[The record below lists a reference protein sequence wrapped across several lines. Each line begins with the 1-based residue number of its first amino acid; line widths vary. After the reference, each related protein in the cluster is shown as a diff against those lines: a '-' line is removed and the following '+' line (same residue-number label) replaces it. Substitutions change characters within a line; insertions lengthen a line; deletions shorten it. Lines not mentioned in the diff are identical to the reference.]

1 MNYDIFP
8 FPAIIGQEPLKTALI
23 LNAINP
29 RIGGVL
35 IRGEKGTAKSTTV
48 RALADLLPG
57 MPLVTLPLNATE
69 DRVAGGIDFSLAVRT
84 GARTMQEGLLARA
97 HKGFLYVDEVNLLDD
112 HIVDIIL
119 DAAASGTN
127 RIEREGISFCHES
140 QFILV
145 GTMNPEEGELRPQL
159 LDRFGLC
166 VEVSSLHDMEKRILL
181 MEKKEAYD
189 ADPEGFSK
197 QYQADAKILF
207 DRIIRGKKLLDQV
220 VFPDDLRV
228 FVAELCSS
236 SHVAGHRA
244 DLVIE
249 QAAAAL
255 AAFCGNTRVG
265 MDEVEQVAPFALIH
279 RQRDPMPPPPP
290 PEPGQ
295 KQDQDQETN
304 EKNHPQTEPDP
315 PSPENGSD
323 KAPAG
328 RDDNRPPEKMP
339 PEEEAGDPEETDTSE
354 PENPGDD
361 SARDGVVEKI
371 FEIGETFRVKP
382 FTAPKDRM
390 LRRGSG
396 KRSRSRTAAKQG
408 RYVRSTLPRGNPDI
422 AFDATLRAAAPY
434 QMQRKNT
441 SGLAVV
447 LKDRDIRKKVREKR
461 IGNFLLFV
469 VDASASMGARGR
481 MSASKGA
488 IMSLLLDAY
497 QKRDK
502 VAMVTFRQQDAWV
515 NLPPTTSVELAGKL
529 LAEMP
534 VGGRTPLSAGLV
546 KGYELMKIHLL
557 KEPEA
562 RPMAIIITDGRGN
575 VALGDQPPV
584 QESLVLTEKM
594 AGEKRIQFIVVDS
607 EPQGFVTF
615 GLAQKMAEN
624 LSARYFK
631 IQDLKVNHL
640 VDIAK
645 GGLR

>member
-1 MNYDIFP
+1 MKHDVFP

-23 LNAINP
+23 LNAVNP
-29 RIGGVL
+29 RVGGVL

-57 MPLVTLPLNATE
+57 TPMVTLPLNATE

-84 GARTMQEGLLARA
+84 GARAMQQGLLARA
-97 HKGFLYVDEVNLLDD
+97 HNGFLYVDEVNLLDD

-166 VEVSSLHDMEKRILL
+166 VEVSSLHDIEKRILL

-197 QYQADAKILF
+197 QYQTDGKTLS
-207 DRIIRGKKLLDQV
+207 DRITRGKKLLGQV
-220 VFPDDLRV
+220 VFPDDLRA
-228 FVAELCSS
+228 FVADLCSNNY
-236 SHVAGHRA
+236 VAGHRA

-255 AAFCGNTRVG
+255 AALHGNTRVG
-265 MDEVEQVAPFALIH
+265 TDEVKQVAPFALVH
-279 RQRDPMPPPPP
+279 RKRDTMPPQPPDHDHNR
-290 PEPGQ
+290 ESS
-295 KQDQDQETN
+295 E
-304 EKNHPQTEPDP
+304 EKNPQTEPDP
-315 PSPENGSD
+315 PHPPSPENGPD
-323 KAPAG
+323 REPE
-328 RDDNRPPEKMP
+328 DTPPPEEMP
-339 PEEEAGDPEETDTSE
+339 PEAQAGDPEETDMQE
-354 PENPGDD
+354 PENSGEN
-361 SARDGVVEKI
+361 SARNEALEKI
-371 FEIGETFRVKP
+371 FEIGETFRVKS
-382 FTAPKDRM
+382 FSAPKDRI

-408 RYVRSTLPRGNPDI
+408 RYVRSTMPRGNPDI

-434 QMQRKNT
+434 QNQRRNA

-461 IGNFLLFV
+461 IGNFLLFM

-502 VAMVTFRQQDAWV
+502 VAMVTFRQQEAWV

-534 VGGRTPLSAGLV
+534 VGGKTPLSAGLV

-562 RPMAIIITDGRGN
+562 MPMAIIITDGRGN
-575 VALGDQPPV
+575 VAMGNQPPV
-584 QESLVLTEKM
+584 KEMLVLAEKM

-607 EPQGFVTF
+607 ESQGAVTF
-615 GLAQKMAEN
+615 GLAQKLAEKLN
-624 LSARYFK
+624 ARYFK

-645 GGLR
+645 GGLQ